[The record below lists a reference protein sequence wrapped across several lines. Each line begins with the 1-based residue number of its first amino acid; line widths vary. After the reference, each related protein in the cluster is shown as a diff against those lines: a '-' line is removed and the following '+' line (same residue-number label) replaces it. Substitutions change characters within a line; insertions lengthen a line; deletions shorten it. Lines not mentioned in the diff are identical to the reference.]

1 MISTELMNC
10 AVLYTATTKA
20 DKQLF
25 RRSSRNNQQHNQATE
40 EVSGDRDSNF
50 LTTQHVQQPKV
61 CKKKKKRRE
70 KKKKRSW
77 SPPSQSPQQTAK
89 AERPLWLQSKRST
102 SPSAPRAGPHL
113 GWLRRLG
120 GSRSQGVG
128 RRGVVRGGRG
138 GLQTSKRVQYSA
150 AVRKTQT
157 ETGFDHYCIRSSSSK
172 GVQYSAAVRDRD
184 GVRSLLHQVIIIKVY
199 GAWC

>member
-50 LTTQHVQQPKV
+50 LTTQHVQQPKEV
-61 CKKKKKRRE
+61 CKKKKKKER

-89 AERPLWLQSKRST
+89 AERPLWQNSC
-102 SPSAPRAGPHL
+102 
-113 GWLRRLG
+113 
-120 GSRSQGVG
+120 SR
-128 RRGVVRGGRG
+128 
-138 GLQTSKRVQYSA
+138 
-150 AVRKTQT
+150 
-157 ETGFDHYCIRSSSSK
+157 
-172 GVQYSAAVRDRD
+172 VRDRRHPQHHGRD
-184 GVRSLLHQVIIIKVY
+184 LTLVGCGGWVAAGVRVLAGGGL
-199 GAWC
+199 